1 MKTITV
7 EITKLQR
14 MEDKLH
20 DLQIPFETI
29 NRTMMI
35 IEPQTSPQYEVIPT
49 TKELWIN
56 STSVLFLDTSQPSG
70 YLDRFLDMSIDV
82 INDPIVLIDHRIPRP
97 NFIGGI
103 FEYSNLIFHLR
114 DLLIKNTPCLFC
126 FRDRFFILG
135 NFLFF
140 KFRI

>member
-20 DLQIPFETI
+20 DLQIPYETI

-35 IEPQTSPQYEVIPT
+35 IEPQTSPQYEIIPT

-70 YLDRFLDMSIDV
+70 YLDRFLDMSIDQ
-82 INDPIVLIDHRIPRP
+82 IN
-97 NFIGGI
+97 
-103 FEYSNLIFHLR
+103 E
-114 DLLIKNTPCLFC
+114 
-126 FRDRFFILG
+126 ILS
-135 NFLFF
+135 
-140 KFRI
+140 KI